1 MDDYMDYY
9 NNYRYQLGIKKLASL
24 FHMEH

>member
-1 MDDYMDYY
+1 MDYY
-9 NNYRYQLGIKKLASL
+9 NNYRYQWVLKKLPSL

>member
-9 NNYRYQLGIKKLASL
+9 NNYRYQWVLKKLPSL